1 MSDFPAVQP
10 AIPPVP
16 PPAIPPA
23 VSPPTAAGKAT
34 AWFCVVASGLYL
46 LNPDFGVFEFLPDNL
61 PIVGNID
68 EVAATLLLLGCL
80 DYLGIQL
87 PGFIT
92 RLFRRK

>member
-1 MSDFPAVQP
+1 M
-10 AIPPVP
+10 
-16 PPAIPPA
+16 PPALPPSLPPA
-23 VSPPTAAGKAT
+23 VLPPSTAGKLVS
-34 AWFCVVASGLYL
+34 WICIVLSGLYL

-68 EVAATLLLLGCL
+68 EVAATLLLLGSL